1 MKKDSKKILRMYS
14 GLLNPVETEEL
25 KIKTENSSELKK
37 LEVELKAEL
46 SEMKEVYQ
54 SYPDQNY
61 FNNLSR
67 TIINQAETA
76 KNHKY
81 QPSFAYAFAI
91 AVVIFI
97 TSQLFDFNP
106 TNITNDYSDLINAA
120 DLEEYL
126 SLYQSSELSDFSEM
140 IDTEIDLDYTAYM
153 LNNTQSTGSFQSSV
167 ENEIIDMLDDN
178 TAEKIYNEIISKK
191 IL

>member
-14 GLLNPVETEEL
+14 GLLNPDEAKEL
-25 KIKTENSSELKK
+25 KIKTENSSELKN
-37 LEVELKAEL
+37 LEVELEAEL

-67 TIINQAETA
+67 TIINQVEAA
-76 KNHKY
+76 KIHKY

-91 AVVIFI
+91 AVVIFL
-97 TSQLFDFNP
+97 TSQLFNFNP
-106 TNITNDYSDLINAA
+106 TNISNDYSDLINAT

-126 SLYQSSELSDFSEM
+126 SLYQSPELNDFSEM
-140 IDTEIDLDYTAYM
+140 IDTEIDLNYTAYM
-153 LNNTQSTGSFQSSV
+153 LNNTQNIGSFQSSV
-167 ENEIIDMLDDN
+167 ENEIFDMLDDN

>member
-14 GLLNPVETEEL
+14 GLLNPVEAEEL

-37 LEVELKAEL
+37 LEVELKSEL
-46 SEMKEVYQ
+46 VEMKKVYQ

-61 FNNLSR
+61 FNNLGR
-67 TIINQAETA
+67 TIINQTEAA
-76 KNHKY
+76 KIHKY

-97 TSQLFDFNP
+97 TSQLFDFNS
-106 TNITNDYSDLINAA
+106 TNITIDYSDLINAT

-167 ENEIIDMLDDN
+167 ENEIIDMLDNN
-178 TAEKIYNEIISKK
+178 TAEKIYSEIISKK